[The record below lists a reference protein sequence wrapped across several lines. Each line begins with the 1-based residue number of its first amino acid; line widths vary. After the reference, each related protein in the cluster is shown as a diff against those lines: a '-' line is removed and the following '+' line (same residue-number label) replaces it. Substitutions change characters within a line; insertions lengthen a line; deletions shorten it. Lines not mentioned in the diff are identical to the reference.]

1 MNDTRATWLNP
12 PMKPPTLGTTVSG
25 ATRPVIVDRAV
36 YGTITIMCILIVYD
50 GWQKLELRNV
60 IGVIV
65 GPIVAMFFAHVFS
78 AAIAEQV
85 RLQRSLTN
93 GERME
98 IVRAE
103 ARFLWLAAPPVVI
116 TVVLNL
122 GGMSL
127 TNCIRVILVIGVAS
141 LGFWGGVAGLRAG
154 FTGRRL
160 VLAVLAGLLVGT
172 LILALQVLLEPGKA
186 VSGGTV

>member
-1 MNDTRATWLNP
+1 MVESPDE
-12 PMKPPTLGTTVSG
+12 PTDPGCDCERGNT
-25 ATRPVIVDRAV
+25 PVIVDRAV

-50 GWQKLELRNV
+50 GWQKLQLRDV

-65 GPIVAMFFAHVFS
+65 GPIVAMFLAHVFS

-85 RLQRSLTN
+85 RRQRSLAQV
-93 GERME
+93 ERRQ

-122 GGMSL
+122 AGMSL
-127 TNCIRVILVIGVAS
+127 TNCIRLILVLGVAS

>member
-1 MNDTRATWLNP
+1 MN
-12 PMKPPTLGTTVSG
+12 PPTLGTTVSR

-50 GWQKLELRNV
+50 GWQKLQLRNV

-65 GPIVAMFFAHVFS
+65 GPIVAMFLAHVFS
-78 AAIAEQV
+78 AS
-85 RLQRSLTN
+85 SLSRYGSAFPAN

-103 ARFLWLAAPPVVI
+103 ARFLWLAVPPVVI
-116 TVVLNL
+116 TVVLHL
-122 GGMSL
+122 AGVSL
-127 TNCIRVILVIGVAS
+127 TNCIRMILILGVAS

-172 LILALQVLLEPGKA
+172 LILALQVVLEPGKA
-186 VSGGTV
+186 VSGGTI